1 MRSEHTIR
9 PSEALQHV
17 RYEIRG
23 RLARRAHE
31 LERQGYEIISL
42 NIGNPRAF
50 GLRTPETMRLAMIES
65 LADAEGYCHQ
75 KGIFPAREAVVMQ
88 QQARGVTGVTA
99 EEVFI
104 GNGVSELIDLTL
116 RALLNDGD
124 EVLVPSPDYPLW
136 TAAVT
141 LNRGRAVHYA
151 CRPEN
156 AFVPDPEEVARLV
169 SARTRAVVIINPN
182 NPTGAVY
189 PRAVLEALARL
200 AEQRALV
207 VFSDEIYDQ
216 MTYDGAEFVPMATLV
231 RDTLCATLS
240 GLSKVYRACGYRVGW
255 AVFSGRTPG
264 AADYLNALELL
275 ASLRL
280 CSSVPAQ
287 WAVQTALGG
296 FQSIRELVAPGG
308 RLHESRGAISRAVA
322 QSRFL
327 TLAPPGG
334 AMYAF
339 IGVDA
344 GALPDFDDQ
353 QFALDLLEQKHVL
366 VAPGVSFNVPYRNH
380 FRITN
385 LPDAGTLREVLARV
399 EELLASYAGAARAA
413 GAAAAGRA
421 ALDSARV
428 PSRVISLKRP

>member
-1 MRSEHTIR
+1 MSESSVR
-9 PSEALQHV
+9 PSEALKHV

-50 GLRTPETMRLAMIES
+50 GLRTPETMRLAMIEN
-65 LADAEGYCHQ
+65 LPEAEGYCHQ

-88 QQARGVTGVTA
+88 QQARGIPDVTA

-141 LNRGRAVHYA
+141 LNRGRAVHYP
-151 CRPEN
+151 CRPEHG
-156 AFVPDPEEVARLV
+156 FVPDPQELARLITP
-169 SARTRAVVIINPN
+169 RTRALVVINPN

-200 AEQRALV
+200 AEARGLV

-216 MTYDGAEFVPMATLV
+216 MTYEGTEFVPMATLV
-231 RDTLCATLS
+231 HGTLCATLS

-255 AVFSGRTPG
+255 AVFSGRTR
-264 AADYLNALELL
+264 AAAEYLGALELL
-275 ASLRL
+275 SSLRL
-280 CSSVPAQ
+280 CSNVMAQ

-296 FQSIRELVAPGG
+296 HQSIRELITPGG
-308 RLHESRGAISRAVA
+308 RLYESRAVIMQAA
-322 QSRFL
+322 QRSRFL
-327 TLAPPGG
+327 TLAPPQG

-339 IGVDA
+339 PGVDA
-344 GALPDFDDQ
+344 QVLPDFDDQ

-385 LPDAGTLREVLARV
+385 LPDAPMLREVFARI
-399 EELLASYAGAARAA
+399 EDLLASYAETRARGHAPAAA
-413 GAAAAGRA
+413 GAK
-421 ALDSARV
+421 
-428 PSRVISLKRP
+428 VISGRFP

>member
-1 MRSEHTIR
+1 MRTEHIIR
-9 PSEALQHV
+9 PSEGLQHV

-31 LERQGYEIISL
+31 LERQGYEVISL

-169 SARTRAVVIINPN
+169 SARTRAIVIINPN

-413 GAAAAGRA
+413 GAPEAGRA
-421 ALDSARV
+421 VADSARV

>member
-1 MRSEHTIR
+1 MKTESGIR

-23 RLARRAHE
+23 RLARRALE

-42 NIGNPRAF
+42 NIGNPSAF
-50 GLRTPETMRLAMIES
+50 GFRTPETMRLAMIEN
-65 LADAEGYCHQ
+65 LGQAEGYCHQ

-88 QQARGVTGVTA
+88 QQERGVAGVTA

-116 RALLNDGD
+116 RALLSDGD

-141 LNRGRAVHYA
+141 LNRGRAVHYPCHPA
-151 CRPEN
+151 QG
-156 AFVPDPEEVARLV
+156 FVPDTGEIARLITP
-169 SARTRAVVIINPN
+169 RTRALVVINPN

-200 AEQRALV
+200 AERHGLV

-216 MTYDGAEFVPMATLV
+216 MTYEGAEFVPMATLV
-231 RDTLCATLS
+231 HDTLCATLS
-240 GLSKVYRACGYRVGW
+240 GLSKVYRACGYRAGW
-255 AVFSGRTPG
+255 TVFSGRVHA
-264 AADYLNALELL
+264 AADYLSALELL

-280 CSSVPAQ
+280 CSNVSAQ

-296 FQSIRELVAPGG
+296 HQSIRELIAPGG
-308 RLHESRGAISRAVA
+308 RLYESRAVILDA
-322 QSRFL
+322 VARSPFL
-327 TLAPPGG
+327 TLAPPRG

-339 IGVDA
+339 VGVDA
-344 GALPDFDDQ
+344 QALPDFDDQ

-366 VAPGVSFNVPYRNH
+366 VAPGVSFNVPYRSH

-385 LPDAGTLREVLARV
+385 LPDAPTLREVFSRV
-399 EELLASYAGAARAA
+399 GELLGAYASGERRGDGAPAGNVVNAE
-413 GAAAAGRA
+413 
-421 ALDSARV
+421 
-428 PSRVISLKRP
+428 SRFK